1 MKKVLFLILTAVTII
16 SCNKKQGD
24 ELPNGMYAEIETS
37 KGNILIEL
45 EYQKTPMTVGNFV
58 ALAEGN
64 QGFVEQQYKGKPFYD
79 GLKFH
84 RVIADFMI
92 QGGDPMGNG
101 SGGPGY
107 NFPDEIV
114 ADLKHDKAGVLSMAN
129 AGPGTNGSQFF
140 ITHNATPHLDGMHTV
155 FGHVVK
161 GQEIVNSIAQDDVIK
176 KVTII
181 RNGEDAKKFDAPKA
195 FKDGIEKSK
204 NAQEEAL
211 KATEGITQENAVRFA
226 DAKAKATKTNSGLA
240 VYVFEK
246 GNGGKPQ
253 VGDNIL
259 IDYAGYFENGRLFD
273 TGIEEIATKY
283 NMFDQRRK
291 DANQYAPIPFQFG
304 NKTGLIPGFIEG
316 FENMNY
322 GDRALIFIPSHL
334 AYGETGAGNA
344 IPPNTDLIFE
354 LYLTK

>member
-1 MKKVLFLILTAVTII
+1 MKKVLFLILTTVAII
-16 SCNKKQGD
+16 SCNKKEEQ
-24 ELPNGMYAEIETS
+24 LPEGMYAEIETS
-37 KGNILIEL
+37 KGTILLQL
-45 EYQKTPMTVGNFV
+45 EYQKTPITVANFV

-64 QGFVEQQYKGKPFYD
+64 QEFVEEQYKGKPFYD

-84 RVIADFMI
+84 RVIENFMI
-92 QGGDPMGNG
+92 QGGDPLGNG

-114 ADLKHDKAGVLSMAN
+114 SDLKHNKPGVLSMAN

-140 ITHNATPHLDGMHTV
+140 ITHNATPHLDGLHTV
-155 FGHVVK
+155 FGNVIK
-161 GQEIVNSIAQDDVIK
+161 GQEIVDTIAQDDQIVKIK
-176 KVTII
+176 II
-181 RNGEDAKKFDAPKA
+181 RSGEEATKFNAPKV
-195 FKDGIEKSK
+195 FKDGIENTQKAK
-204 NAQEEAL
+204 AEAD
-211 KATEGITQENAVRFA
+211 KEIESVINENAARFA
-226 DAKAKATKTNSGLA
+226 EAKAKATKTASGLSI
-240 VYVFEK
+240 YIFEK

-253 VGDNIL
+253 PGDNIQ

-273 TGIEEIATKY
+273 TGIEDIATKY

-291 DANQYAPIPFQFG
+291 DANAYTPIPFKFG
-304 NKTGLIPGFIEG
+304 EKTGLIPGFIEG

-322 GDRALIFIPSHL
+322 GDKALIFIPSHL
-334 AYGETGAGNA
+334 AYGEQGAGNA